1 MTITEE
7 VFIHPFWLHFSNN
20 ELESKYREWRTKS
33 TFLGIDY
40 AFTYVNI
47 ALFTVFGF
55 FELYN
60 NSERTGLM
68 LLASGLLTYLIQLIV
83 MSSGTGKLWF
93 YRRNQFVVIL
103 RTLRV
108 VVSVFGV
115 PYWIRG
121 TGEDWPT
128 LYRTLFVGSGS
139 MINVWMAF
147 GSPLIFQ
154 FHLYLHLPL
163 VLLMMMTTGWSTCD
177 RIMHEPNGTMRISL
191 VAQNVTISLFLDLTL
206 CSRWIRSSVDS
217 SVQRRWSS

>member
-1 MTITEE
+1 MTISEE
-7 VFIHPFWLHFSNN
+7 VFIHPFWLHFSNY
-20 ELESKYREWRTKS
+20 ELESKYREWRVKS
-33 TFLGIDY
+33 ALLGIDY

-47 ALFTVFGF
+47 TLFTLFALLL
-55 FELYN
+55 LYD
-60 NSERTGLM
+60 NSERIGLM

-83 MSSGTGKLWF
+83 MGTGNGKLWF

-103 RTLRV
+103 RTIRV

-121 TGEDWPT
+121 AGEDWPT
-128 LYRTLFVGSGS
+128 LYRTLFVGSGA

-163 VLLMMMTTGWSTCD
+163 VLLMMVTTGWSTCD
-177 RIMHEPNGTMRISL
+177 RILHEPSGSLRISL
-191 VAQNVTISLFLDLTL
+191 VTQNVIISLFCDLTL
-206 CSRWIRSSVDS
+206 CSR
-217 SVQRRWSS
+217 